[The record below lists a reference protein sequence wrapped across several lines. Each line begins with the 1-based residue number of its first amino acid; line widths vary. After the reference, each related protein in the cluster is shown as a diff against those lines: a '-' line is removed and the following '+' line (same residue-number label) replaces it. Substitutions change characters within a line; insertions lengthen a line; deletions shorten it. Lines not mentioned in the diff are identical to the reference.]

1 MQREQAALKCCSR
14 CSRSTG
20 ETKFSQAQLRKTA
33 RTRRC
38 EACKNLSE
46 ATEPASSAT
55 DPFVFQSRRPDLDS
69 DEEAADIQ
77 TGDAAI
83 SSDDDA
89 EHEVILATTTLGTIE
104 PRRTR
109 CIRCQVDL
117 LDEAFSQKTIA
128 SITHAAQWP
137 ESHPGGRQ
145 WKCRACTNET
155 VQEEESAKAKRC
167 SRCGRSRFETLITRK
182 QLRELATS
190 RKCEECRRQPET
202 VDNDKKRSD
211 PAALAS
217 NTVVVETQ
225 TRKRKRSRSPE
236 THLQT

>member
-1 MQREQAALKCCSR
+1 MKPVRTSR
-14 CSRSTG
+14 RPRS
-20 ETKFSQAQLRKTA
+20 QPH
-33 RTRRC
+33 RRRIP
-38 EACKNLSE
+38 S
-46 ATEPASSAT
+46 
-55 DPFVFQSRRPDLDS
+55 FQSRRPDLNS

-77 TGDAAI
+77 TGEASV
-83 SSDDDA
+83 SSDDNA
-89 EHEVILATTTLGTIE
+89 EHEVILATTTLRTIE

-167 SRCGRSRFETLITRK
+167 SRCGRSRFETVISRK
-182 QLRELATS
+182 QLRELATL
-190 RKCEECRRQPET
+190 RKCEECRRTSQTE
-202 VDNDKKRSD
+202 DNDKGTSD
-211 PAALAS
+211 PDALAP
-217 NTVVVETQ
+217 NTLMVETQ
-225 TRKRKRSRSPE
+225 TRTRKRAHSPE
-236 THLQT
+236 TRLQT